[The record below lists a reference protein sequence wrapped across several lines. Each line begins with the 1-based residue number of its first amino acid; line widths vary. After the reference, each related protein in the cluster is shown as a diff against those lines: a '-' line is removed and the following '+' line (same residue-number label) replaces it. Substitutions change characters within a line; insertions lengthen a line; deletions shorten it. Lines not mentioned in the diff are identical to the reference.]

1 MEIIPSAL
9 KHGVSLDDIDHA
21 VECSLAVDEIGEDPL
36 RFLVLGPDLNGNLL
50 ELVIVDDAR
59 GPRVI
64 QAMRMREQYKSLLQG
79 GAR

>member
-9 KHGVSLDDIDHA
+9 KHGISRDAIEHA

-50 ELVIVDDAR
+50 ELVIVDDAH

-64 QAMRMREQYKSLLQG
+64 HAMSMREHYKSLLQG